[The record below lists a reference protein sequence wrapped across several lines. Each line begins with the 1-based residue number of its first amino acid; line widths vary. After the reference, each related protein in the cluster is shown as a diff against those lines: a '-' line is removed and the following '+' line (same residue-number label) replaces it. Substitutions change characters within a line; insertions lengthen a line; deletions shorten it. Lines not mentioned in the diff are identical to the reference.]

1 MDSPNGLAFDSAG
14 NLYATSYLGNKI
26 HKFTPN
32 GVGSIFSSNVLLSRP
47 FGVAFDSAGNL
58 YATSSSNDVIVRF
71 PPSPGFSIFADSSDG
86 LNDPL
91 FMALTDN
98 AGVPLKLAN
107 QVPEPTT

>member
-1 MDSPNGLAFDSAG
+1 
-14 NLYATSYLGNKI
+14 
-26 HKFTPN
+26 
-32 GVGSIFSSNVLLSRP
+32 VLLSRP

-107 QVPEPTT
+107 QVPEPTTWALLGLGLPGLLGFCRPRRTAGRA